1 MDILDTFLHMLVYF
15 VHKNYDE
22 AIVQLNKLAGTNIKD
37 STRSRVYFYIG
48 ECDYIEIEG
57 FGENAE
63 FIQKNN

>member
-1 MDILDTFLHMLVYF
+1 MKSTVK
-15 VHKNYDE
+15 KNMKRKQIKEVLSDHGICMNPFWFI
-22 AIVQLNKLAGTNIKD
+22 AIWSLMK
-37 STRSRVYFYIG
+37 